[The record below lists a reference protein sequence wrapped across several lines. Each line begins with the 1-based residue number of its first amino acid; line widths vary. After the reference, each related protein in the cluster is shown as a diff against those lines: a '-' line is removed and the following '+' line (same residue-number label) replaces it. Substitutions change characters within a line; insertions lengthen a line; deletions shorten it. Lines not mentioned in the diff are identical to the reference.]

1 MKLVRII
8 GGMICLLLLVGVAA
22 FGEEPK
28 VQPRPKLKTRN
39 ILLVTSDGLR
49 WQEVFGGADS
59 SLFNKQNGGV
69 ADPALMK
76 SEFGGDKPEARRK
89 LLMPF
94 LWSVVARQGQI
105 YGNVNAGSEVLVT
118 NGRNF
123 SYPGYN
129 EILTGRADP
138 KIDSN
143 DKVPNQNVTVLEW
156 LNGQDEYRNRVAAFG
171 SWDVFPFIINR
182 SRSRVRVVAG
192 WHSLVGMEL
201 SREEL
206 LISRLMAE
214 TPRMWEEC
222 CYDSFTFHAAL
233 EYFKRQRPRVL
244 YIALGETDE
253 FAHMGR
259 YDQYLRAA
267 RNADYHLRHLWDT
280 VQAMPDY
287 RGTTTMIVTTD
298 HGRGD
303 APVEWKNHGAKT
315 AGSDKIWIAVI
326 GPDTPALGERTNVPP
341 LVQGQVA
348 ATVAALLGLDFQAFA
363 PKAAPPIVEV
373 VGREPRGTRE

>member
-1 MKLVRII
+1 MKLVRTLA
-8 GGMICLLLLVGVAA
+8 GMICLGLLAGVAA

-28 VQPRPKLKTRN
+28 AQSRPKLKTRN

-59 SLFNKQNGGV
+59 SLFNKENGGV
-69 ADPALMK
+69 AHPALMK
-76 SEFGGDKPEARRK
+76 SDFGGETPEARRK

-94 LWSVVARQGQI
+94 LWSVVAKQGQI
-105 YGNVNAGSEVLVT
+105 FGNVTAGSEVRVT

-129 EILTGRADP
+129 EILTGFADP
-138 KIDSN
+138 KINSN
-143 DKVPNQNVTVLEW
+143 EKVPNQNVTVLEW
-156 LNGQDEYRNRVAAFG
+156 LNGQDDYRNRVAAFG
-171 SWDVFPFIINR
+171 SWDVFPYIINR
-182 SRSRVRVVAG
+182 WRSHVRVIAG
-192 WHSLVGMEL
+192 WRPLAGAGL
-201 SREEL
+201 SKEEF

-244 YIALGETDE
+244 YVALGETDE

-267 RNADYHLRHLWDT
+267 RNADFHLRHLWET
-280 VQAMPDY
+280 VQSIPDY

-298 HGRGD
+298 HGRGNV
-303 APVEWKNHGAKT
+303 PVEWKNHGANVE
-315 AGSDKIWIAVI
+315 GSDKIWIAVI
-326 GPDTPALGERTNVPP
+326 GPDTPPLGERTHTKP

-363 PKAAPPIVEV
+363 PKAAPPIAEV
-373 VGREPRGTRE
+373 VGRERAGPRE